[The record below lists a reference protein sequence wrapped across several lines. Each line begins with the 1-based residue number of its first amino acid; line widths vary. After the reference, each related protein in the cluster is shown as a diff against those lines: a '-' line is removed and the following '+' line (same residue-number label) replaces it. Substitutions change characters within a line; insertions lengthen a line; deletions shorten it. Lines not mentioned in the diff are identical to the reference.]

1 MSMIYNIPVM
11 NLRLR
16 HLLTGLFLGFAIFF
30 GTGAGHALLSAA
42 AMPDMN
48 TMGTGSCQAA
58 CTPQTQ
64 PVAIR
69 PTSEINEQNVDPQPA
84 EPYYLAFIGVGWAT
98 VITIAAAYL
107 LKYLRWRPPDLFK
120 LHVAYRF

>member
-1 MSMIYNIPVM
+1 MFYNVFCM
-11 NLRLR
+11 NLRMR
-16 HLLTGLFLGFAIFF
+16 HFLTSLFLGFAMLF

-42 AMPDMN
+42 AMQGMGGN
-48 TMGTGSCQAA
+48 MGTGSCQAA

-69 PTSEINEQNVDPQPA
+69 PTSEINKRNIDPQPA

-98 VITIAAAYL
+98 VIAVAAACL
-107 LKYLRWRPPDLFK
+107 LKYLRWRPPDIFK
-120 LHVAYRF
+120 LNVAYRF